1 MDNLLSNLKLDSMA
15 RRQSLGLGQKI
26 KWVWGPC
33 FWEDLGVHEGAVCVC
48 CVFASKQRAGPTSE
62 ARTMKYIRGLGS
74 RQVCLAR
81 GAVLIL
87 EGSASVCVFV
97 NLESWRVVEGCEA
110 VCVNCASN
118 IA

>member
-1 MDNLLSNLKLDSMA
+1 MA

-26 KWVWGPC
+26 KWVWGPR
-33 FWEDLGVHEGAVCVC
+33 FWEDLRVHEGAVCVC
-48 CVFASKQRAGPTSE
+48 CVFASKQRAGSTSE
-62 ARTMKYIRGLGS
+62 ARTMKYVRGLGS

-97 NLESWRVVEGCEA
+97 NLESGGGV
-110 VCVNCASN
+110 
-118 IA
+118 